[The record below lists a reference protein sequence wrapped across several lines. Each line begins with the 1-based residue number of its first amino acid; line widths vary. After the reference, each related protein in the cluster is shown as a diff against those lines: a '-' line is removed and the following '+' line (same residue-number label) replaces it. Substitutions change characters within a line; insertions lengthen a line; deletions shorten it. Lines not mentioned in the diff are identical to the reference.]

1 MLHFIRERA
10 KGWVAWVI
18 VGLISIP
25 FALWG
30 VNSYLTGP
38 ADVVVAT
45 VNGKSIKQVEFQRE
59 YQRYRDRAREM
70 MGEQFDPALFEGVEV
85 KRGVL
90 DRLIEERLLLSAN
103 NTLGQRV
110 RDIDVN
116 NIIQNTEAF
125 QSGGRFDAE
134 RYSMMLARISMTPL
148 SYESQ
153 LRIDLLVQELN
164 NNIQQTALV
173 TSSAIDTILR
183 LEKQTRDIAYGVVS
197 AMEQLENVTV
207 DDEQVQAYFDTNK
220 ATYRA
225 PERIIV
231 DYIELSVEQLAK
243 TIDVDDAL
251 LQQFYTDN
259 EDQFV
264 GPEQRRVSHILIEGD
279 DDDALEKLAMIKERL
294 EIGDNFIDLVAK
306 FSQDAGTINSDGDLG
321 FFQRDVMD
329 PAFEVVAF
337 AMNEIGDVSEPVKTE
352 FGYHLIKLT
361 DIKVSEGQSFSEVR
375 DEIEALYR
383 NQEAEVLFY
392 EQAELLAD
400 LSYENPD
407 NLDIAAEELGLEI
420 KTSKEFLR
428 EGNTVGIAKDKK
440 IATVAFSE
448 DILVHDLNSAVIE
461 LNKSHLLVL
470 HKNKYTAESQL
481 AFESVSPA
489 IKELLKFESAR
500 DKAREQGKTILT
512 KLKAGESS
520 ESLFTDSLW
529 FDVKTYSRTNDDVS
543 AQVLQHAFSVVK
555 PNDEATLTGF
565 TAQNGNY
572 IVVKVTAVNDGNPA
586 EASSEDRDGLQSF
599 LMRNNGVSE
608 LQAFIASLRADADI
622 EILAKDLK

>member
-1 MLHFIRERA
+1 MLHFIREHA

-45 VNGKSIKQVEFQRE
+45 VNGEPIKQVEFQRE

-70 MGEQFDPALFEGVEV
+70 LGEQFDPALFEGADV
-85 KRGVL
+85 KRDVL
-90 DRLIEERLLLSAN
+90 DRLIEEKLLLSAN

-110 RDIDVN
+110 RNIDIN
-116 NIIQNTEAF
+116 SIIQTTEAF
-125 QSGGRFDAE
+125 QSGGTFDSE
-134 RYSMMLARISMTPL
+134 RYSMMLARVGMTPL
-148 SYESQ
+148 TYESQ
-153 LRIDLLVQELN
+153 LRVDLLAQELN

-173 TSSAIDTILR
+173 TPSAINTILK
-183 LEKQTRDIAYGVVS
+183 LEKQTREIAYGVVS
-197 AMEQLENVTV
+197 AMDQLDNVTIS
-207 DDEQVQAYFDTNK
+207 DEQIQRYFDSNK
-220 ATYRA
+220 ALYMA

-243 TIDVDDAL
+243 TVEVDEAS

-279 DDDALEKLAMIKERL
+279 EAEALEKLARVKERL
-294 EIGDNFIDLVAK
+294 AVGDNFIDLVAK
-306 FSQDAGTINSDGDLG
+306 FSQDAGTVNTEGDLG
-321 FFQRDVMD
+321 YFERDVMD
-329 PAFEVVAF
+329 PAFEEAAY
-337 AMNEIGDVSEPVKTE
+337 AMSIIGDVSEPVKTE

-361 DIKVSEGQSFSEVR
+361 DIKAPEGQSFTEAR
-375 DEIEALYR
+375 DEIEVLYR
-383 NQEAEVLFY
+383 NQEAETLFY
-392 EQAELLAD
+392 EKAELLAD

-407 NLDIAAEELGLEI
+407 SLDVASEELALEI

-428 EGNTVGIAKDKK
+428 EGNTIGIAKDKK
-440 IATVAFSE
+440 IAAVAFSE
-448 DILVHDLNSAVIE
+448 DILVNDLNSAVIE
-461 LNKSHLLVL
+461 LSTSRLLVL

-489 IKELLKFESAR
+489 IKEHLRFEAAR
-500 DKAREQGKTILT
+500 EKARNDGEAIIT
-512 KLKAGESS
+512 KLKAGDNS
-520 ESLFTDSLW
+520 ESLFADKLW
-529 FDVKTYSRTNDDVS
+529 FDVKSYSRTNEEVS
-543 AQVLQHAFSVVK
+543 AQVLQQAFSMAR
-555 PNDEATLTGF
+555 PNERATITGF

-572 IVVKVTAVNDGNPA
+572 IVVKVTGVNNGEPSD
-586 EASSEDRDGLQSF
+586 ASSEERDGLKSF
-599 LMRNNGVSE
+599 LVRANGAGE
-608 LQAFIASLRADADI
+608 LQAFIDSLRDDADI
-622 EILAKDLK
+622 EILAKDLQ